1 MQTDLNNAFKN
12 YGIRRCLEPKDVLP
26 TTAWKLDNSKGIYP
40 EEIRISV
47 KKVMMEMT
55 SFKQIC
61 IEAHDDNTKIRDRVI
76 DIIAKRGKLHNPVTD
91 TGGLLFGV
99 VEEIGEEYLNKY
111 DLSLGDEIICNSS
124 LASIPINLDKIISI
138 DKTYAMMDVE
148 GYGILMDDFPIVKY
162 DSAAPIDL
170 FMFVCNESGTLY
182 TVNKYSKGKKDF
194 LIVGDH
200 LIANLMFGYA
210 IKRSVGKAANIT
222 CLLDKKSEVNVS
234 GEKIKEL
241 IDNTFDDV
249 IYADILSPLE
259 CVNQYNLEKKY
270 DLAVNCADIPGGET
284 INVMAAKD
292 GGSIFFANMINN
304 YNTALYV
311 TEALSRVVE
320 IRGAD
325 GYLEEYAVFDMDLVK
340 EIAPYFEGAVL
351 GEVSLTDDIDYPLGR
366 TQKSI
371 EQAGYRKSLAEDF
384 ICESRAMAAV
394 LQEILSVA
402 KYDCNVLILGD
413 TGVGKEKVA
422 TMVHKN
428 STRNM
433 HPFVKVNC
441 AAIAPNLL
449 ESEFFGY
456 EKGAFT
462 GATNTGK
469 QGFFEVANN
478 GIMFL
483 DEVSELPVDLQ
494 AKLLRVIQDGEFYR
508 VGGTEPVKTNVR
520 ILSASNKN
528 LKKMVDEG
536 KFRNDL
542 YYRLNVFP
550 IKVPP
555 LSERRTEIPA
565 LTRYFLGKYSEKFG
579 VKKEISDGALDILKE
594 REWKGNI
601 RELENMVQ
609 RILISASGDRITV
622 MDVTKEINNDLLE
635 DTKGMLLEGLNGKNL
650 GDGYN
655 VHNSDGYVNDNIG
668 VDDVL
673 PMRSLVEDFEG
684 ELIRKA
690 LEKYGST
697 RKAAKALGISQT
709 ALIRKRKKVE
719 DH

>member
-1 MQTDLNNAFKN
+1 MLLDLRNTFKN

-26 TTAWKLDNSKGIYP
+26 TTAWRLDNSQGIYP
-40 EEIRISV
+40 EEIRVSI

-61 IEAHDDNTKIRDRVI
+61 VEANDDNSKIRDKVI
-76 DIIAKRGKLHNPVTD
+76 DIISKRGKLHNPVTD
-91 TGGLLFGV
+91 TGGLLYGV
-99 VEEIGEEYLNKY
+99 VEEIGESYKNKEG
-111 DLSLGDEIICNSS
+111 LKLGDEIICNSS
-124 LASIPINLDKIISI
+124 LASIPIYIDKINSI
-138 DKTYAMMDVE
+138 NKPYALLDVE
-148 GYGILMDDFPIVKY
+148 GYGILLDDFPVVKY
-162 DSAAPIDL
+162 SSSDPIDL
-170 FMFVCNESGTLY
+170 FMYVCNESGTLY
-182 TVNKYSKGKKDF
+182 TVNRYSRGKKDF

-200 LIANLMFGYA
+200 LVSNLMFGHA
-210 IKRSVGKAANIT
+210 IKKQVGDLANIT
-222 CLLDKKSEVNVS
+222 CLLDKKSEMRIS
-234 GEKIKEL
+234 GGRIKEL
-241 IDNTFDDV
+241 IDSTFDDV
-249 IYADILSPLE
+249 FYADILSPLE
-259 CVNQYNLEKKY
+259 CVDKFKLEKKY

-311 TEALSRVVE
+311 TEALSRAVE

-325 GYLEEYAVFDMDLVK
+325 GYLKEYAVFDMELVK
-340 EIAPYFEGAVL
+340 EIAPYFEGATFDD
-351 GEVSLTDDIDYPLGR
+351 VSITDDMDYPLGR
-366 TQKSI
+366 DQKSI
-371 EQAGYRKSLAEDF
+371 EQAGYRKSLADDF
-384 ICESRAMAAV
+384 ICESRAMAVV
-394 LQEILSVA
+394 LKEILGVA
-402 KYDCNVLILGD
+402 KYDTNVLILGD

-422 TMVHKN
+422 TMIHKN
-428 STRNM
+428 SNRKM

-508 VGGTEPVKTNVR
+508 VGGTVPVKTNVR
-520 ILSASNKN
+520 IISASNKN
-528 LKKMVDEG
+528 LKKMVDEN

-542 YYRLNVFP
+542 YFRLNVFP

-565 LTRYFLGKYSEKFG
+565 LTKYFLNKYSEKFG

-609 RILISASGDRITV
+609 RIIIGAQGDRITV
-622 MDVTKEINNDLLE
+622 MDVTKEINNDLL
-635 DTKGMLLEGLNGKNL
+635 DNMDVVMLDDAMDE
-650 GDGYN
+650 GDG
-655 VHNSDGYVNDNIG
+655 
-668 VDDVL
+668 VL

-684 ELIRKA
+684 ELINKA
-690 LEKYGST
+690 CEKYGST

-709 ALIRKRKKVE
+709 ALIRKRKKLE
-719 DH
+719 DSN

>member
-1 MQTDLNNAFKN
+1 MLEDIRNRFEQ
-12 YGIRRCLEPKDVLP
+12 YGIRRCLEPKEVLP
-26 TTAWKLDNSKGIYP
+26 TTAWKLDNSPGIYP
-40 EEIRISV
+40 GEIRISV
-47 KKVMMEMT
+47 KKIMMERT

-61 IEAHDDNTKIRDRVI
+61 IEANDDPGKIMDKVK
-76 DIIAKRGKLHNPVTD
+76 DIISKRGKLHNPVTD

-99 VEEIGEEYLNKY
+99 VEEIGESYANKAGVK
-111 DLSLGDEIICNSS
+111 LGDQVICNSS
-124 LASIPINLDKIISI
+124 LASIPLYIDKITAINKPYSL
-138 DKTYAMMDVE
+138 MDVH
-148 GYGILMDDFPIVKY
+148 GHGILLSDFPIVKY
-162 DSAAPIDL
+162 DGKSPIEL
-170 FMFVCNESGTLY
+170 LMFICNESGTLY
-182 TVNKYSKGKKDF
+182 TVSEYAKGKKDF

-200 LIANLMFGYA
+200 MINNLLFGYA
-210 IKRSVGKAANIT
+210 IKKSVGKDANIT
-222 CLLDKKSEVNVS
+222 CLLDKKSEMKIS
-234 GEKIKEL
+234 GGKLKEL
-241 IDNTFDDV
+241 ILDTFESV
-249 IYADILSPLE
+249 HHEDILNPLE
-259 CVNQYNLEKKY
+259 CIKSLNLNGRY

-311 TEALSRVVE
+311 TEALSRAIE
-320 IRGAD
+320 IKGAD
-325 GYLEEYAVFDMDLVK
+325 GYLKEYADFDEDLVK
-340 EIAPYFEGAVL
+340 ELAPYFEGAVL
-351 GEVSLTDDIDYPLGR
+351 SDMNIVDDMDYPIGR
-366 TQKSI
+366 NQKSV

-384 ICESRAMAAV
+384 ICESRAMATV
-394 LQEILSVA
+394 LKEILSVS

-422 TMVHKN
+422 TMIHKN
-428 STRNM
+428 STRKM

-462 GATNTGK
+462 GATSTGK

-508 VGGTEPVKTNVR
+508 VGGTEPIKTNVR

-528 LKKMVDEG
+528 LKAMVDEG

-555 LSERRTEIPA
+555 LSERRTEISA
-565 LTRYFLGKYSEKFG
+565 LVRFFLGNYSEKFG
-579 VKKEISDGALDILKE
+579 IKKEISQGALDVFKE

-609 RILISASGDRITV
+609 RVLISTPTDRITV
-622 MDVTKEINNDLLE
+622 MDVTRELNNDLLD
-635 DTKGMLLEGLNGKNL
+635 DTEFISDAVSSNGLEE
-650 GDGYN
+650 
-655 VHNSDGYVNDNIG
+655 
-668 VDDVL
+668 VL
-673 PMRSLVEDFEG
+673 PLKTLVEDFEG
-684 ELIRKA
+684 QLIQNACK
-690 LEKYGST
+690 KYGST
-697 RKAAKALGISQT
+697 RKAANALGISQT
-709 ALIRKRKKVE
+709 QLVRKRKKQV
-719 DH
+719 DLLNSQ